1 MTHPSKAWNSKQTY
15 RHLLWAS
22 CWTLLEHHHPVSK
35 RQTNRQTN
43 IPVVCMCLVE
53 HCLSILILSAATTIF
68 GMHVNKAISIR
79 NIRIQATSFKLKLGL
94 SISLLTAYVFHV
106 QKLQRAP
113 DILPLWTIQISE
125 FSKNSTTW
133 ETFRHVRC
141 GHLECDDIWSIEM
154 LASAEGYGNILT
166 NPTGR

>member
-1 MTHPSKAWNSKQTY
+1 MTHPSKAWNSKQTD

-22 CWTLLEHHHPVSK
+22 CWTLLEHHQPVSK

-53 HCLSILILSAATTIF
+53 HCLSILILSAATMIF

-79 NIRIQATSFKLKLGL
+79 SIRIQATSFKKKLGL
-94 SISLLTAYVFHV
+94 SISLLTACVPCSENCRELQIFSQSGPFKFQSS
-106 QKLQRAP
+106 QKTPLLEKLS
-113 DILPLWTIQISE
+113 DIS
-125 FSKNSTTW
+125 
-133 ETFRHVRC
+133 RC
-141 GHLECDDIWSIEM
+141 GHLECDDIWSFEM
-154 LASAEGYGNILT
+154 SAGAEGYGTILT